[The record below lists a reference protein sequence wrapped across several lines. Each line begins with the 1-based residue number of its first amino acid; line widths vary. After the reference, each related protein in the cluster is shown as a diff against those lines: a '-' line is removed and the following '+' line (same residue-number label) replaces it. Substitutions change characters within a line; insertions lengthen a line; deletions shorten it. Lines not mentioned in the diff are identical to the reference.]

1 VVKVQQEGKRLIIM
15 KELFTIGHSN
25 HSLDHFI
32 ELLVE
37 YKLHT
42 IIDVRSSPYS
52 KYSPHF
58 NKDVLED
65 ALRNANIDYIFLGRE
80 LGAQRSEDDCYVE
93 GKAKYDRIAHLS
105 TFRHGLER
113 VLQEVEDNR
122 GAPQTQNNAFG
133 GPRVALMCAESD
145 PITCH
150 RTILICRELKKTCPD
165 IKITHIL
172 ADGTEEQQELS
183 EKRLINLHKL
193 QPGLFGDLTSTSG
206 LIEKAY
212 DLQAEKIAYKKV
224 PIEA

>member
-1 VVKVQQEGKRLIIM
+1 M

-25 HSLDHFI
+25 HSLDFFL
-32 ELLVE
+32 ELIS
-37 YKLHT
+37 LHRLSK
-42 IIDVRSSPYS
+42 IIDVRSNPYS

-58 NKDVLED
+58 NKDVLGGV
-65 ALRNANIDYIFLGRE
+65 LRNSNIDYMFLGRE
-80 LGAQRSEDDCYVE
+80 LGAQRSEDDCYIE

-113 VLQEVEDNR
+113 VLQEVECN
-122 GAPQTQNNAFG
+122 
-133 GPRVALMCAESD
+133 RVALMCSESD

-150 RTILICRELKKTCPD
+150 RTILISRELKKVCPD
-165 IKITHIL
+165 LKITHIL
-172 ADGTEEQQELS
+172 ADSTEEQQELS

-193 QPGLFGDLTSTSG
+193 QPELFGDLTSTSG